1 METVRTTG
9 SETSP
14 HLGPIIEM
22 DAELIDDITA
32 LIESG
37 EQGMVLNILADLHPA
52 DLAQVLTHLRIENAQ
67 QVFLWLPVEKAGD
80 SLTELDDEYRAK
92 LVEEI
97 PEERLTEILD
107 ELDSDDA
114 ADVIADLPEEVVEKV
129 LPTLE
134 DSEDVQELLA
144 YDEESAGGLMAT
156 EYVAVPSHWSVAQ
169 ATEEVR
175 RNAESVEDIYVVFVI
190 DQDGRLLGVVKLNR
204 LLLSPASH
212 AISDIMESDVHSV
225 QTDLDQEE
233 VALIMQR
240 YDLISLPVVDAASKL
255 VGRITIDDIVDVIRD
270 EAEEDI
276 QRMSGVSGGE
286 EPTDSVIRIVSH
298 RLPWLL
304 AGLAGAGLAA
314 GVIWTFHATLQEA
327 SILAG
332 FIPII
337 MATAGNAGIQSS
349 AITVQRLASGD
360 LWATDLARR
369 LGKEMRVAL
378 LNATISAVVLGLAIL
393 LLAPVLMG
401 GITDPLKLA
410 TTATAA
416 LLIVIVQ
423 ATALGTLIPLILNK
437 FEIDP
442 ALATGPFI
450 TTSNDIIGII
460 VFFSLAELLY
470 L

>member
-22 DAELIDDITA
+22 DAELIEDITA

-393 LLAPVLMG
+393 LLAPVLLG

-423 ATALGTLIPLILNK
+423 ATAFGTLIPLILNK

>member
-22 DAELIDDITA
+22 DAELIEDITA

-240 YDLISLPVVDAASKL
+240 YDLISLPVVDTASKL

-360 LWATDLARR
+360 MWATDLARR

-393 LLAPVLMG
+393 LLAPVLLG

-423 ATALGTLIPLILNK
+423 ATAFGTLIPLILNK

>member
-32 LIESG
+32 LVESG

-240 YDLISLPVVDAASKL
+240 YDLISLPVVDTASKL

-360 LWATDLARR
+360 MWATDLARR

-393 LLAPVLMG
+393 LLAPVLLG

-423 ATALGTLIPLILNK
+423 ATAFGTLIPLILNK

>member
-32 LIESG
+32 LVESG

-225 QTDLDQEE
+225 KTDLDQEE

-240 YDLISLPVVDAASKL
+240 YDLISLPVVDTASKL

-393 LLAPVLMG
+393 LLAPVLLG

-423 ATALGTLIPLILNK
+423 ATAFGTLIPLILNK

>member
-22 DAELIDDITA
+22 DAELIEDITA

-393 LLAPVLMG
+393 LLAPVLLG

>member
-32 LIESG
+32 LVESG

-225 QTDLDQEE
+225 KTDLDQEE

-240 YDLISLPVVDAASKL
+240 YDLISLPVVDTASKL

-360 LWATDLARR
+360 MWATDLARR

-393 LLAPVLMG
+393 LLAPVLLG

-423 ATALGTLIPLILNK
+423 ATAFGTLIPLILNK

>member
-22 DAELIDDITA
+22 DAELIEDITA
-32 LIESG
+32 IIESG

-240 YDLISLPVVDAASKL
+240 YDLISLPVVDTAAKL

-393 LLAPVLMG
+393 LLAPVLLG

-423 ATALGTLIPLILNK
+423 ATAFGTLIPLILNK

>member
-32 LIESG
+32 LVESG

-97 PEERLTEILD
+97 PEARLTEILD

-240 YDLISLPVVDAASKL
+240 YDLISLPVVDTASKL

-360 LWATDLARR
+360 MWATDLARR

-393 LLAPVLMG
+393 LLAPVLLG

-423 ATALGTLIPLILNK
+423 ATAFGTLIPLILNK